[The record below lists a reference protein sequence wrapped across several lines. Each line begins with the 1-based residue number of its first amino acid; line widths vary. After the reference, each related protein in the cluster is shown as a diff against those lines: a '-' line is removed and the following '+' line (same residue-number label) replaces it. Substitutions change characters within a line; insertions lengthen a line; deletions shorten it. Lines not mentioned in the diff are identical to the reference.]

1 MKRALSLILIAVIAL
16 SLTACGGETTGETA
30 GDGDSQY
37 YQLGDTVSTERFAFT
52 LEEAVFTIALSNVG
66 DETYFSPKEYNAQAD
81 ANNPYVAPK
90 GHTWAAFTYTV
101 TNLDRASAEFHSG
114 SFVTAEY
121 QDTKASN
128 MTEGAYYLT
137 QEGYYVDVDGRRH
150 TEPAEEWISGPSMN
164 MLLSVG
170 ETESR
175 RAYVDLPVDVTDLQD
190 SFLLTVRV
198 PDVNNELV
206 SFTYQVD
213 QAGRQALADQAQAA
227 EQAAADAVAP
237 IEEALQGA
245 WTHGDTTIT
254 FADGRFTYDYIRVSD
269 GQREINEG
277 DYIIGPDTITLAY
290 DSGYDPA
297 IDYTFADGVL
307 TLHGEMGSGEQFTY
321 TKQ

>member
-1 MKRALSLILIAVIAL
+1 MKRALSLILMAVLAL

-66 DETYFSPKEYNAQAD
+66 DETYFSPKEYDAQAD

-101 TNLDRASAEFHSG
+101 TNLDRASAEFHDG
-114 SFVTAEY
+114 SFATVSY
-121 QDTKASN
+121 QDAESN
-128 MTEGAYYLT
+128 VMKDGAYYLT
-137 QEGYYVDVDGRRH
+137 QESYYLDVDGKRH
-150 TEPAEEWISGPSMN
+150 TEPAEEWISGPASN
-164 MLLSVG
+164 MLLDVG
-170 ETESR
+170 ETQSR
-175 RAYVDLPVDVTDLQD
+175 RAYIDVSMDVTDLTD
-190 SFLLTVRV
+190 TFLLTVQV
-198 PDVNNELV
+198 PDVGNKRV

-254 FADGRFTYDYIRVSD
+254 FTDGRFTYDYIRVSD

>member
-1 MKRALSLILIAVIAL
+1 MKRKLSLILIAVLAL
-16 SLTACGGETTGETA
+16 ALTACGGETNGETA
-30 GDGDSQY
+30 GDEDSQY
-37 YQLGDTVSTERFAFT
+37 YHLGDTVSTEQFQFT
-52 LEEAVFTIALSNVG
+52 LDEAVFTIALSNVG
-66 DETYFSPKEYNAQAD
+66 DETYFSPKEYNAQTD

-101 TNLDRASAEFHSG
+101 TNLDRASAEFHDG
-114 SFVTAEY
+114 SFATVSY
-121 QDTKASN
+121 QG
-128 MTEGAYYLT
+128 TEANVVKDGAYYLT
-137 QEGYYVDVDGRRH
+137 QEGHYLDVDGKRH
-150 TEPAEEWISGPSMN
+150 TEPAGEWLSGPAMN

-170 ETESR
+170 ETQSR
-175 RAYVDLPVDVTDLQD
+175 RAYVDLPIDVSDLTDT
-190 SFLLTVRV
+190 FLITVKV
-198 PDVNNELV
+198 PDINGKKV

-213 QAGRQALADQAQAA
+213 EAGRQALADQAQAA

-237 IEEALQGA
+237 IEAALQGA

-254 FADGRFTYDYIRVSD
+254 FTDGRFTYDYIRVSD